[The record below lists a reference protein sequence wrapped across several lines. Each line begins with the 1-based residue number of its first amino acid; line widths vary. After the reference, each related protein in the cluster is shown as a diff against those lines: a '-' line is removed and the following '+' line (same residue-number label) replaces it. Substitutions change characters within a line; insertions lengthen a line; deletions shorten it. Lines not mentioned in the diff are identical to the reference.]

1 VLYCAL
7 EDTLPRLQRR
17 VEGLLGNRGYPTD
30 NLVVTNQLPRMGE
43 EGIESL
49 NTWYQAYPD
58 ARLIV
63 VDVLSKF
70 KSHNRG
76 QRGGTLYDQ
85 EYDVLSPLQEF
96 TLQNNVSV
104 FVVHH
109 LTKRVSPNDVFD
121 DISGSAALAAVPD
134 TLLVL
139 KRTGN
144 NAILH
149 VQGRDIGQ
157 QQLGFISEAAGDMCS
172 WKLVGEVPEEQVSR
186 ERQDIIGLLTE
197 SASPLGPKDIS
208 DKLKKSRE
216 SVRKMLHQMVN
227 QQDPVIKKVG
237 QGNQTKYTIVGSGNS
252 GNSKEVIA
260 LGGNSSGNTYIHEE
274 PSDSR
279 GSSQAVTGVTAVT
292 GGTELGGVLN
302 LLRKDYP
309 IPCKRIEELVAC
321 KQLSSGDAIMA
332 ANHLLDG
339 EVLEAYER
347 LCFVRPVL

>member
-1 VLYCAL
+1 
-7 EDTLPRLQRR
+7 
-17 VEGLLGNRGYPTD
+17 
-30 NLVVTNQLPRMGE
+30 M
-43 EGIESL
+43 
-49 NTWYQAYPD
+49 
-58 ARLIV
+58 
-63 VDVLSKF
+63 
-70 KSHNRG
+70 
-76 QRGGTLYDQ
+76 
-85 EYDVLSPLQEF
+85 
-96 TLQNNVSV
+96 
-104 FVVHH
+104 
-109 LTKRVSPNDVFD
+109 
-121 DISGSAALAAVPD
+121 
-134 TLLVL
+134 L

-144 NAILH
+144 NATLH

-252 GNSKEVIA
+252 TEVIA

-339 EVLEAYER
+339 EVLEAAEIMDQR
-347 LCFVRPVL
+347 